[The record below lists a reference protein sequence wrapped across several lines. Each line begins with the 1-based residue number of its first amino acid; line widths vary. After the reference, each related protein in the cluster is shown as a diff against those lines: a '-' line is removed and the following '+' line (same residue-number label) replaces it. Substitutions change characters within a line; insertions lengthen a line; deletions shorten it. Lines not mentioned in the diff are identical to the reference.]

1 MVYLFRDLSKLLN
14 RKREMGEE
22 FVPNQSLEYIRLIS
36 GFYEHYGKV
45 YIDRKC
51 LLPGPI
57 ATPLTELYNLVDSV
71 PTING
76 NTLYISWMDIS
87 QQAYALAGLITVFTS
102 ILLDPPDLPHIQDL
116 NSKLVELIKFVEQ
129 SVNYFTMRFPN
140 GFLMIQWPI
149 TVAGINCTSKAQQP
163 VIENFSKFVLS

>member
-1 MVYLFRDLSKLLN
+1 M
-14 RKREMGEE
+14 
-22 FVPNQSLEYIRLIS
+22 
-36 GFYEHYGKV
+36 

-57 ATPLTELYNLVDSV
+57 STPLTELYNLVDSV
-71 PTING
+71 PTTSG

-116 NSKLVELIKFVEQ
+116 NSKLVDLIKFVEQ
-129 SVNYFTMRFPN
+129 SVNS
-140 GFLMIQWPI
+140 LQ
-149 TVAGINCTSKAQQP
+149 
-163 VIENFSKFVLS
+163 